1 MAYWRSTAEQRVFF
15 ALVSSNPV
23 CRLATLRCYR
33 MYCRT
38 YDCLLDSK
46 RGIPINNE
54 NFPISLELNT
64 RTQLLFT
71 YWSLLN
77 FSRARKE
84 FIRRELSQS
93 NGWSYGTTYVV
104 HNKGL
109 QLHTTKVLRVS
120 PPFIHSFILSFTPR
134 DHAHLICARW
144 LQAFVYLPKIIELYT
159 HTKKHQS
166 N

>member
-1 MAYWRSTAEQRVFF
+1 MAYWRSTAEQRVFL

-23 CRLATLRCYR
+23 CRLAMLRC
-33 MYCRT
+33 CRA

-54 NFPISLELNT
+54 NFPIHNT
-64 RTQLLFT
+64 RTLTTQLLFT
-71 YWSLLN
+71 YRSLLH

-120 PPFIHSFILSFTPR
+120 PPFILSFTLR
-134 DHAHLICARW
+134 DHAHLIYLRW
-144 LQAFVYLPKIIELYT
+144 QQAFVYLPKIIELYT